1 MKTQDPMA
9 VELGNVISAARKKR
23 GYSQEEF
30 AYLIGIS
37 VRALSKI
44 ENGYNYPSLITASL
58 ISEFLGFSIDS
69 IIKSSSNNPELHI
82 NVLFSQFLYYMD
94 NRDYESYV
102 KICKTANLLSSNIRK
117 NTIYYKKYLFI
128 KSWDYIIKN
137 DIRSGHTLLN
147 EAYKINKVKS
157 EENQILDYRIFLVIQ
172 TIYPDLFKN
181 EDDIIK
187 ASLLSIDRLSNM
199 LENLDSYPDLK
210 MKYLYSI
217 LMIAIENL
225 EDYNMSVKYLVQ
237 LIKISSIRNHLIIYY
252 QSIFYRGLVN
262 YLKGAQDFY
271 IDLDDSL
278 MYFFISGN
286 DDFFKHNTMLIRNKI
301 INNQCTFS

>member
-137 DIRSGHTLLN
+137 DIRNGYNLLN
-147 EAYKINKVKS
+147 EAYKINIVKS
-157 EENQILDYRIFLVIQ
+157 EENQVLDYSIFLITQ
-172 TIYPDLFKN
+172 TIYPDLYKN
-181 EDDIIK
+181 NDEILR
-187 ASLLSIDRLSNM
+187 ASLESIDNLSNM
-199 LENLDSYPDLK
+199 LEKLEYYPDLK

-217 LMIAIENL
+217 LMISIENL
-225 EDYNMSVKYLVQ
+225 EDYNKSVKYLVQ
-237 LIKISSIRNHLIIYY
+237 LIKISSIQNHLVTYY
-252 QSIFYRGLVN
+252 QSVFYRGLVN
-262 YLKGAQDFY
+262 YFKGAKDFY

-278 MYFFISGN
+278 MYFFVSGN